1 MLHHRSREITLIK
14 FSTRYTINT
23 NNSNTNKKLIQS
35 DIISKLG
42 LICTIKISFVLIS
55 YKNKKIIGTYFYFN

>member
-1 MLHHRSREITLIK
+1 MLHHRNREITLIK

-35 DIISKLG
+35 DSISKLG
-42 LICTIKISFVLIS
+42 LIWTTKKIFVLIS
-55 YKNKKIIGTYFYFN
+55 YKNKKNNWNLFLF